1 MLEARHI
8 RLEHVAS
15 GQLAQDRRRE
25 RAQLEAEEARL
36 HLVHGVLVDM
46 ACAAD
51 DASEAKDYS
60 DNEFEMSRIR
70 HVGAT
75 GAQVH
80 AEWVSVWNR
89 VLDYRHDPASA
100 AKIRAQITAESGRS
114 RRERSRGIEHSR

>member
-1 MLEARHI
+1 MSAR
-8 RLEHVAS
+8 
-15 GQLAQDRRRE
+15 DRRRE
-25 RAQLEAEEARL
+25 RAELEAQEARL
-36 HLVHGVLVDM
+36 NLVHGVLVDM

-51 DASEAKDYS
+51 DASEAKDYR

-80 AEWVSVWNR
+80 AEWTAVWNR

-100 AKIRAQITAESGRS
+100 AKIRAQLAAESCRP
-114 RRERSRGIEHSR
+114 RRERSRGIERSR